1 MTALNGTRDELNFVW
16 IGWFGAEVAKED
28 EAVIR
33 RRLWEEHS
41 CVPVFLPDDIAD
53 KHYNGFSNN
62 VLWPLFHY
70 VPLPMYKVRL
80 HTNRFLWNRTLLT
93 TRAAWQREEVRQLVV
108 GSVQDSQRCVRRRGG
123 HRVPA

>member
-1 MTALNGTRDELNFVW
+1 MW

-28 EAVIR
+28 EPVIR
-33 RRLWEEHS
+33 RKLWEEHS

-70 VPLPMYKVRL
+70 VPLPMYKVRFAVG
-80 HTNRFLWNRTLLT
+80 RV
-93 TRAAWQREEVRQLVV
+93 RAL
-108 GSVQDSQRCVRRRGG
+108 
-123 HRVPA
+123 